1 MKIYVALDEEK
12 CFNPY
17 ASILIKRLREIDSTL
32 EIRSGISIFW
42 DEEIFTY
49 NIIHIHWPDL
59 LLKNT
64 SRTPDELRERL
75 CKLKK
80 NGAKIV
86 ATCHNFVPHFA
97 KFSWQTEAYS
107 IIYKACDLTLHMGNV
122 SLEKFRGEYPN
133 CRHEI
138 LQHHIYD
145 DRYNNIPSKAEAAKE
160 LGLNATGTYILCL
173 GAFRDK
179 QEQDL
184 LLGLSRFLKRHSLKI
199 LAPSFFT
206 VKKPTG
212 IRSTLRYIK
221 AKIKCAMLDIR
232 YNIITCASIIPEE
245 KIPLYGA
252 VADLMLLQRINILN
266 SGNIPMGFYLG
277 KVVIGPNTGN
287 VGEILKETGNPT
299 FNVNDT
305 STLQECIKHALE
317 LAKSNFGEKNRAY
330 AKDFMSSKKITL
342 QLLEYYRQITV

>member
-49 NIIHIHWPDL
+49 GIIHIHWPDL

-75 CKLKK
+75 CELKK
-80 NGAKIV
+80 KGVKIV
-86 ATCHNFVPHFA
+86 ATCHNFIPHFA

-145 DRYNNIPSKAEAAKE
+145 DRYTEHYSKLDALKKFK
-160 LGLNATGTYILCL
+160 LSSSYRYILCL

-179 QEQDL
+179 KERTL
-184 LLGLSRFLKRHSLKI
+184 ILGLREFLKANSIKI
-199 LAPSFFT
+199 LAPSFSIPA
-206 VKKPTG
+206 KPLG
-212 IRSTLRYIK
+212 IRSTLKFIK
-221 AKIKCAMLDIR
+221 NRIEACFLNHK
-232 YNIITCASIIPEE
+232 YNVINFSRIVDDQE
-245 KIPLYGA
+245 IPLLGA
-252 VADLMLLQRINILN
+252 AADLMLIQRTDILN
-266 SGNIPMGFYLG
+266 SGNLPLGFYLK
-277 KVVIGPNTGN
+277 KVVVGPNAGN
-287 VGEILKETGNPT
+287 VGDILKQTGNPV
-299 FNVNDT
+299 FDT
-305 STLQECIKHALE
+305 ADLSTLPHSIEIGMEQAQSNYGETNYRFAIENLE
-317 LAKSNFGEKNRAY
+317 
-330 AKDFMSSKKITL
+330 SKKIAQ
-342 QLLEYYRQITV
+342 QLLKFYREL